1 VLSPDDVDL
10 WYFDL
15 EEETSGRIG
24 MCNWTDKSSAIAE
37 NFNAQTTFFVRYL

>member
-1 VLSPDDVDL
+1 MAELVNGSILLESREGVLSPDDVDL

-24 MCNWTDKSSAIAE
+24 MCN
-37 NFNAQTTFFVRYL
+37 